1 MKLRHPALAHLL
13 PRGLHAMMMGIFATC
28 RQTEVNP
35 EAQQALLT
43 KGRSILY
50 TCWHGQLAYFLYKFR
65 TPAKNVVLLASPSA
79 DGTLIAQ
86 VAARFGA
93 HILYGSRQKG
103 GLAALRQMAESLR
116 RGYHGGI
123 IADGSRGPYHRVQ
136 KGLILLAKESG
147 APVLPMAVASNRRII
162 LNTWDRF
169 EVILPFSRIA
179 LVIGDPLNVPADS
192 DSKAMAECRRIL
204 EDRLRGL
211 YDQCQ
216 AYSFPRC

>member
-1 MKLRHPALAHLL
+1 VKLRHPALAPLL
-13 PRGLHAMMMGIFATC
+13 PRGLHAAMVGIFATC
-28 RQTEVNP
+28 RQTEINLAAK
-35 EAQQALLT
+35 EALLAQ
-43 KGRSILY
+43 GRSILY
-50 TCWHGQLAYFLYKFR
+50 TCWHGQLAYFIYKFR
-65 TPAKNVVLLASPSA
+65 TTARSIVLLASPSA
-79 DGTLIAQ
+79 DGELIAQ

-103 GLAALRQMAESLR
+103 GLSALRRMAAHLR
-116 RGYHGGI
+116 QGYHGGI
-123 IADGSRGPYHRVQ
+123 IADGSRGPYHQVQ

-147 APVLPMAVASNRRII
+147 APVLPMAVASDRRLI

-179 LVIGDPLNVPADS
+179 LVIGEPLNVPTAS
-192 DSKAMAECRRIL
+192 DSKAMAACRQIL

-216 AYSFPRC
+216 AYSFPAA